1 MTVEAEATDIRPSG
15 LPHGV
20 LHNRCMSQAFRNVAI
35 FGKPRAEGIR
45 EPLLAIARV
54 VEAAGARVLFDLG
67 TAEHVGLNGVEAHT
81 VHSIGKM
88 ADVAIVLGGDG
99 TMLGIARELAP
110 FRVPLIGI
118 NHGRLGFMTDI
129 ALDQMGEALPAML
142 GGRYETDRR
151 GVLDAEVRRGG
162 QVVYHA
168 MAVNDVVVSRGVTG
182 GMVEYTVRVD
192 GVTMYNQR
200 ADGVILATPTG
211 STAYALSADGP
222 ILHPSLAGLLLVPV
236 APQTLSNRPI
246 VLPDDVVVEIEI
258 TDVRDASAHF
268 DMQAYSSLVPG
279 DIVRARRGQDLVT
292 LLHPVGYNFF
302 ATLRQKLHWS
312 VMPSESHSRG

>member
-1 MTVEAEATDIRPSG
+1 
-15 LPHGV
+15 
-20 LHNRCMSQAFRNVAI
+20 MSQAFRNVAI
-35 FGKPRAEGIR
+35 FGKPRAENIR
-45 EPLLAIARV
+45 EPLLAIARA
-54 VEAAGARVLFDLG
+54 VEAAGARVLFDLA
-67 TAEHVGLNGVEAHT
+67 TAEQVGLDGVERQT
-81 VHSIGKM
+81 VHAIGKQ
-88 ADVAIVLGGDG
+88 ADVAVVLGGDG

-129 ALDQMGEALPAML
+129 TLDQMAETLPAML

-151 GVLDAEVRRGG
+151 LVLDAEVRRAG
-162 QVVYHA
+162 QVAYHA

-222 ILHPSLAGLLLVPV
+222 ILYPSLAGLLLVPV

-279 DIVRARRGQDLVT
+279 DIVRARRSHDLVT
-292 LLHPVGYNFF
+292 LLHPIGYNFF

>member
-1 MTVEAEATDIRPSG
+1 
-15 LPHGV
+15 
-20 LHNRCMSQAFRNVAI
+20 MSQAFRNVAI

-45 EPLLAIARV
+45 EPLLAIARI
-54 VEAAGARVLFDLG
+54 VEAAGSRVLFDLT
-67 TAEHVGLNGVEAHT
+67 TAEQVGLDGVGAHT
-81 VHSIGKM
+81 VHAIGKQ

-129 ALDQMGEALPAML
+129 ALDQMAETLSGML

-151 GVLDAEVRRGG
+151 VVLDAEVRRAGK
-162 QVVYHA
+162 VAYHA
-168 MAVNDVVVSRGVTG
+168 MAVNDVVVSRGITG

-222 ILHPSLAGLLLVPV
+222 ILYPSLAGLVLVPV

-246 VLPDDVVVEIEI
+246 VVPDDVVVEIEI
-258 TDVRDASAHF
+258 TDVRGGNAHF
-268 DMQAYSSLVPG
+268 DMQEYSSLAPG
-279 DIVRARRGQDLVT
+279 DIVRVRRSDDLVT

-302 ATLRQKLHWS
+302 DTLRQKLHWS

>member
-1 MTVEAEATDIRPSG
+1 
-15 LPHGV
+15 
-20 LHNRCMSQAFRNVAI
+20 MSQAFRNVAV

-45 EPLLAIARV
+45 EPLLAIARIV
-54 VEAAGARVLFDLG
+54 KATGARVLLDLS
-67 TAEHVGLNGVEAHT
+67 TAEQVGLDEVETHT
-81 VHSIGKM
+81 VHAIGKQ

-129 ALDQMGEALPAML
+129 ALDQMEETLPDML
-142 GGRYETDRR
+142 RGRYESDRR
-151 GVLDAEVRRGG
+151 VVLDAEVRRAGK
-162 QVVYHA
+162 VAYHA
-168 MAVNDVVVSRGVTG
+168 MAINDVVVSRGVAG

-222 ILHPSLAGLLLVPV
+222 ILYPSLAGLVLVPV

-268 DMQAYSSLVPG
+268 DMQEYSTLVPG
-279 DIVRARRGQDLVT
+279 DVVRAHRGNDLVT

-302 ATLRQKLHWS
+302 DTLRQKLHWS

>member
-1 MTVEAEATDIRPSG
+1 
-15 LPHGV
+15 
-20 LHNRCMSQAFRNVAI
+20 MSQAFRNVAI

-45 EPLLAIARV
+45 EPLLEIARIV
-54 VEAAGARVLFDLG
+54 KAAGGQVLFEHG
-67 TAEHVGLNGVEAHT
+67 TAEHVGLNEFDPYT
-81 VHSIGKM
+81 VHAIGKK
-88 ADVAIVLGGDG
+88 ADVAVVLGGDG
-99 TMLGIARELAP
+99 TMLGVARELAP
-110 FRVPLIGI
+110 FGIPLIGI

-129 ALDQMGEALPAML
+129 SLDQMAEALPAML
-142 GGRYETDRR
+142 GGRFETDRR
-151 GVLDAEVRRGG
+151 VVLDAEVRRAGK
-162 QVVYHA
+162 VAYHA
-168 MAVNDVVVSRGVTG
+168 MAVNDVVISRGVTG

-222 ILHPSLAGLLLVPV
+222 ILHPNLAGLVLVPV

-258 TDVRDASAHF
+258 TDVREASAHF
-268 DMQAYSSLVPG
+268 DMQVYASLVPG
-279 DIVRARRGQDLVT
+279 DVVRARRGNHLVT

-302 ATLRQKLHWS
+302 ETLRGKLHWS
-312 VMPSESHSRG
+312 LMPSESHSRG

>member
-1 MTVEAEATDIRPSG
+1 MAASCIING
-15 LPHGV
+15 I
-20 LHNRCMSQAFRNVAI
+20 MSQAFRNVAV

-45 EPLLAIARV
+45 EPLREIARI
-54 VEAAGARVLFDLG
+54 VEAAGARVLFDIS
-67 TAEHVGLNGVEAHT
+67 TAENLGLNEFEPHT
-81 VHSIGKM
+81 VHAIGKQ
-88 ADVAIVLGGDG
+88 ADVAVVLGGDG
-99 TMLGIARELAP
+99 TMLGVARELAP
-110 FRVPLIGI
+110 FRIPLIGI

-129 ALDQMGEALPAML
+129 ALDQMADALPAML

-151 GVLDAEVRRGG
+151 VVIDAEVRRADK
-162 QVVYHA
+162 VAFHA

-200 ADGVILATPTG
+200 ADGVIIATPTG

-222 ILHPSLAGLLLVPV
+222 ILHPNLAGLVLVPV

-246 VLPDDVVVEIEI
+246 VLPNDVIVEVEI

-268 DMQAYSSLVPG
+268 DMQVYASLVPG
-279 DIVRARRGQDLVT
+279 DIVRARRGSDLVT

>member
-1 MTVEAEATDIRPSG
+1 
-15 LPHGV
+15 
-20 LHNRCMSQAFRNVAI
+20 MSQAFRNVAI
-35 FGKPRAEGIR
+35 FGKPRAENIR
-45 EPLLAIARV
+45 EPLLAIARA
-54 VEAAGARVLFDLG
+54 VEAAGARVLFDLA
-67 TAEHVGLNGVEAHT
+67 TAEQVGLDGVERQT
-81 VHSIGKM
+81 VHAIGKQ
-88 ADVAIVLGGDG
+88 ADVAVVLGGDG

-129 ALDQMGEALPAML
+129 ALDQMAETLPAML

-151 GVLDAEVRRGG
+151 LVLDAEVRRAG
-162 QVVYHA
+162 QVAYHA

-222 ILHPSLAGLLLVPV
+222 ILYPSLAGLLLVPV

-279 DIVRARRGQDLVT
+279 DIVRARRSHDLVT
-292 LLHPVGYNFF
+292 LLHPIGYNFF

>member
-1 MTVEAEATDIRPSG
+1 
-15 LPHGV
+15 
-20 LHNRCMSQAFRNVAI
+20 MSQAFRNVAI
-35 FGKPRAEGIR
+35 FGKPRAENIR
-45 EPLLAIARV
+45 EPLLAIARA
-54 VEAAGARVLFDLG
+54 VEAAGARVLFDLA
-67 TAEHVGLNGVEAHT
+67 TAEQVGLDDVERQT
-81 VHSIGKM
+81 VHAIGKQ
-88 ADVAIVLGGDG
+88 ADVAVVLGGDG

-129 ALDQMGEALPAML
+129 ALDQMAETLPAML

-151 GVLDAEVRRGG
+151 LVLDAEVRRAG
-162 QVVYHA
+162 QVAYHA

-222 ILHPSLAGLLLVPV
+222 ILYPSLAGLLLVPV

-279 DIVRARRGQDLVT
+279 DIVRARRSHDLVT
-292 LLHPVGYNFF
+292 LLHPIGYNFF

>member
-1 MTVEAEATDIRPSG
+1 
-15 LPHGV
+15 
-20 LHNRCMSQAFRNVAI
+20 MSQAFRNVAI

-45 EPLLAIARV
+45 EPLREIVRI
-54 VEAAGARVLFDLG
+54 VEAAGARVLFDIS
-67 TAEHVGLNGVEAHT
+67 TAENLGLNEFEPHT
-81 VHSIGKM
+81 VHAIGKQ
-88 ADVAIVLGGDG
+88 ADVAVVLGGDG
-99 TMLGIARELAP
+99 TMLGVARELAP
-110 FRVPLIGI
+110 FRIPLIGI

-129 ALDQMGEALPAML
+129 ALDQMADALPAML

-151 GVLDAEVRRGG
+151 VVLDAEVRRAGK
-162 QVVYHA
+162 VAFHA

-182 GMVEYTVRVD
+182 GMVEYTIRVD

-200 ADGVILATPTG
+200 ADGVIIATPTG

-222 ILHPSLAGLLLVPV
+222 ILHPNLAGLVLVPV

-246 VLPDDVVVEIEI
+246 VLPNDVIVEVEI

-268 DMQAYSSLVPG
+268 DMQVYASLVPG
-279 DIVRARRGQDLVT
+279 DIVRARRGSDLVT

>member
-1 MTVEAEATDIRPSG
+1 
-15 LPHGV
+15 
-20 LHNRCMSQAFRNVAI
+20 MSQAFTHVAV

-45 EPLLAIARV
+45 EPLLEIARV
-54 VEAAGARVLFDLG
+54 VETAGGQVMFDLA
-67 TAEHVGLNGVEAHT
+67 TAENIGSGERAGHT
-81 VHSIGKM
+81 VHAIGKQ

-129 ALDQMGEALPAML
+129 ALDQVAEVLVPML
-142 GGRYETDRR
+142 RGAYETDRR
-151 GVLDAEVRRGG
+151 MLLDAEVRRQGR
-162 QVVYHA
+162 VTHHA
-168 MAVNDVVVSRGVTG
+168 VALNDVVISRGVAG

-200 ADGVILATPTG
+200 ADGVIVSTPTG
-211 STAYALSADGP
+211 STAYALSANGP
-222 ILHPSLAGLLLVPV
+222 ILYPSLAGLLLVPV

-246 VLPDDVVVEIEI
+246 VLADDVVVEIEI

-268 DMQAYSSLVPG
+268 DMQTYSHLSPG
-279 DIVRARRGQDLVT
+279 DVVRVKRAADTVT

-312 VMPSESHSRG
+312 VMPSGARS